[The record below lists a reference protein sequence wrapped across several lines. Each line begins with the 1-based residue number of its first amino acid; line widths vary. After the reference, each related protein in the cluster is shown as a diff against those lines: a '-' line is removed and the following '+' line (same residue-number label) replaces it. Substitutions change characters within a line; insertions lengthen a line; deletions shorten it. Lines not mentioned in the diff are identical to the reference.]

1 MSARPQSAG
10 IAGICFLACALF
22 AVSVYFFTKL
32 REFGPVIRE
41 WFHWLLTPQMVIGV
55 MLAYL
60 LLAIVTAAL
69 VIDDRRNAR

>member
-1 MSARPQSAG
+1 MSARPESAG

-41 WFHWLLTPQMVIGV
+41 WFHWLLTPQFVMGVLIGYAL
-55 MLAYL
+55 MAGIGW
-60 LLAIVTAAL
+60 AMAA
-69 VIDDRRNAR
+69 DERRFSP